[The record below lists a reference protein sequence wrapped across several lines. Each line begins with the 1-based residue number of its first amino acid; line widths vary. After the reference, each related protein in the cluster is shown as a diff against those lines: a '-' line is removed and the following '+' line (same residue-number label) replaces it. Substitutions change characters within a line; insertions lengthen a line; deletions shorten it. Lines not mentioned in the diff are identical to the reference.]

1 MKLTV
6 FNGSPRGKGGN
17 TKIFLEHFLN
27 GFVTKEGN
35 TYELAYLNHVK
46 DQDRFLEL
54 FQKAENVL
62 LAFPLYCDAMPAMVK
77 TFIESLEPLCG
88 RKNNPNIG
96 FMIQNGFPEA
106 IHNRYVARY
115 LEKLSSRLGC
125 EYVGT
130 IIKGGGEGART
141 MPARYKKP
149 FNILYRLGQIYGE
162 TGQYDT
168 ELVRKLA
175 NPEKFSKPVILL
187 FKLLLKTKPFKIGWD
202 RMLKENGAFERRFN
216 KPYSVESAGR

>member
-35 TYELAYLNHVK
+35 IYELAYLNRTK
-46 DQDRFLEL
+46 DQDRFLKL
-54 FQKAENVL
+54 FQEAENVL

-88 RKNNPNIG
+88 RKDNPDIG
-96 FMIQNGFPEA
+96 FIIQNGFPEA

-115 LEKLSSRLGC
+115 LKKLASRLGC
-125 EYVGT
+125 KCVGT
-130 IIKGGGEGART
+130 IIKGGGEGARI
-141 MPARYKKP
+141 MPARYKKA
-149 FNILYRLGQIYGE
+149 FNTFYRLGQIYGE
-162 TGQYDT
+162 TGQFNA
-168 ELVRKLA
+168 ELVRRLA
-175 NPEKFSKPVILL
+175 KPERFSKPVALL
-187 FKLLLKTKPFKIGWD
+187 FKFLLKTKPFRFGWD
-202 RMLKENGAFERRFN
+202 RMLKENGAFERRFD
-216 KPYSVESAGR
+216 KPYFVESEGR